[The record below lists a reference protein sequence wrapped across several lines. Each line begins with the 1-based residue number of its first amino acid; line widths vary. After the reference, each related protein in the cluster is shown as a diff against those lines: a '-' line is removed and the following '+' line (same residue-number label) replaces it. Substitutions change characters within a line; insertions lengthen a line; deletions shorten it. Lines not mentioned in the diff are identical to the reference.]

1 MMEHTIWNLWRFSS
15 QEMFSFL
22 ERNQRFSVVI
32 SVELQLRGL
41 TTWID
46 IFSANMM
53 QHTKMR
59 RLYLR
64 ESSALIPTLTKN
76 ISIKANAL
84 STSQK
89 NITLI
94 SKLLKKTLQICRS
107 FFHGKKKKKVKTFY
121 TLVNSAV
128 LAIAELQATCIMF
141 VNIIVTVKLIVEKKN
156 LTKKRIKDIII
167 EELRETHFVKLKGT
181 WNFMKVT
188 GWYQ

>member
-1 MMEHTIWNLWRFSS
+1 MFSS
-15 QEMFSFL
+15 L
-22 ERNQRFSVVI
+22 ESSQRFSVVI
-32 SVELQLRGL
+32 SVELQLRGV

-46 IFSANMM
+46 ICSAKMM

-64 ESSALIPTLTKN
+64 EPSALIPTLTKN

-84 STSQK
+84 TTSQK

-94 SKLLKKTLQICRS
+94 SKLLKKTLQIRRS

-121 TLVNSAV
+121 TLINSAV
-128 LAIAELQATCIMF
+128 LAVAELQATCIMF
-141 VNIIVTVKLIVEKKN
+141 VNIMVTVKLIVEKKN
-156 LTKKRIKDIII
+156 LTAKRIKDIII
-167 EELRETHFVKLKGT
+167 EELRERHFVQLKWM

-188 GWYQ
+188 ARYR